1 MILLLPL
8 KGVKIYLDK
17 RKNRFN
23 KESKMKKLFLTISV
37 VIFFLSACG
46 GGGYGSSSP
55 PYSPPTSVPQG
66 FQGIVPEQVDPV
78 QTTEN

>member
-1 MILLLPL
+1 L
-8 KGVKIYLDK
+8 
-17 RKNRFN
+17 RKEKSRIN

-37 VIFFLSACG
+37 AIFISACGG

-55 PYSPPTSVPQG
+55 TYVPPTTTSNVQGLVPPQ
-66 FQGIVPEQVDPV
+66 IDPV